1 MELIKH
7 LSDKVIIWF
16 LKVTSGF
23 GAELTHDGR
32 EEQRS
37 WRAQRLR
44 NLKGL
49 SIRSRERHAGKVKS
63 VQVS

>member
-1 MELIKH
+1 MEWFKH
-7 LSDKVIIWF
+7 LSDKILIWF

-23 GAELTHDGR
+23 GRELTKDGR
-32 EEQRS
+32 DEQKA

-49 SIRSRERHAGKVKS
+49 SIRSQERYAAKAKRG
-63 VQVS
+63 